1 MRQELGGGNFGE
13 MDDDCEELNDYG
25 NNQMECM
32 DMDDCMEM
40 AMEAPMQ
47 MKSAMFGGISK

>member
-32 DMDDCMEM
+32 DM

-47 MKSAMFGGISK
+47 MKSAMFSGISK

>member
-1 MRQELGGGNFGE
+1 VRQELGGGNFGL
-13 MDDDCEELNDYG
+13 MDDCDKKNDYG

-47 MKSAMFGGISK
+47 MKSAMFSGISK

>member
-1 MRQELGGGNFGE
+1 VRQELGGGNFGE
-13 MDDDCEELNDYG
+13 MDDDCEEENYYG
-25 NNQMECM
+25 NQMECM

-47 MKSAMFGGISK
+47 AKSAMFGGISK